1 MNLIIPGSLKFQI
14 RKEIHNTII
23 RYAMYLG
30 IYDIQFAENKQNS
43 EYYAFKNLVLQ
54 PEPLPL
60 PSELSDYY
68 YTPSHLNSSIAP
80 GINYLLD
87 IREGLRKNALKYAR
101 EVRIEH
107 FRKVN

>member
-54 PEPLPL
+54 PEPLPF
-60 PSELSDYY
+60 PPEFSDDYF
-68 YTPSHLNSSIAP
+68 AP

-87 IREGLRKNALKYAR
+87 IRESLRKNALKYAK
-101 EVRIEH
+101 EIRIEH